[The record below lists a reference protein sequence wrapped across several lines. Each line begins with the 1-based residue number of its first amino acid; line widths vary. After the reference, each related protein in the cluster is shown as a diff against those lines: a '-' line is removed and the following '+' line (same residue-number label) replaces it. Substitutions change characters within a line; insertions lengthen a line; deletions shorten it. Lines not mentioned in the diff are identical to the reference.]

1 MIIRTVIV
9 ILLFIASLNFVNAEE
24 HSMEYFVLSPHII
37 TEEGK
42 PTKGAILDYFNRY
55 IIPRLSK
62 PITWGAQE
70 TPLARI
76 LVMLKEGEIPFIPF
90 LLKKPEREN
99 YLHYSK
105 KPYFI
110 TRPAILVRSDFP
122 LKKIENINDLSDF
135 KIAFFQHG
143 AMPPAMLKAGI
154 IIKRV
159 AGKDAFQRMMVMLKY
174 ERIDAIFDYQVLTL
188 NFIKKQFD
196 YSAGQVLPLPLP
208 VSNSYFVAS
217 KKAISKEYFSEF
229 EAALLAA
236 PPYNEFVNDYIENY
250 QP

>member
-1 MIIRTVIV
+1 MIFRIALV
-9 ILLFIASLNFVNAEE
+9 ILLFIASQNSVNAEDNR
-24 HSMEYFVLSPHII
+24 MEYFVLSPHVI
-37 TEEGK
+37 TEKGK
-42 PTKGAILDYFNRY
+42 PTRGAILDYFNRY

-62 PITWGAQE
+62 PIKWGAQE

-76 LVMLKEGEIPFIPF
+76 LVRLKEGGISFIPF
-90 LLKKPEREN
+90 LLKKPEREK

-110 TRPAILVRSDFP
+110 TKPAILVRSDFP
-122 LKKIENINDLSDF
+122 FKKIENIDDLKDF
-135 KIAFFQHG
+135 KIGFFQHG
-143 AMPPAMLKAGI
+143 AMPSPMIKAGI

-188 NFIKKQFD
+188 NFLKKQFN

-208 VSNSYFVAS
+208 VSDSYFVAS
-217 KKAISKEYFSEF
+217 KKTVSKEYFAEF
-229 EAALLAA
+229 EEALLTA
-236 PPYNEFVNDYIENY
+236 PPYKEFVNDYIENY
-250 QP
+250 RP